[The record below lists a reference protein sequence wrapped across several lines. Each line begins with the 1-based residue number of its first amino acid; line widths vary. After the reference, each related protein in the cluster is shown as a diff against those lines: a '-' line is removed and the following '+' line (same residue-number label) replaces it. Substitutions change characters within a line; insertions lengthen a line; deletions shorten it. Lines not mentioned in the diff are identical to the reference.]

1 MGFPASFANSRREL
15 LTRLERK
22 ILSLL
27 AEARSQREIAEAE
40 ALSPSLVK
48 RYIQQ
53 IYGKLGAN
61 NRQQALER
69 ARSLGLLVAALSNE
83 VSYA

>member
-1 MGFPASFANSRREL
+1 MGFPASLANSRREL
-15 LTRLERK
+15 LMRRERK

-27 AEARSQREIAEAE
+27 AEARSQREITEAE
-40 ALSPSLVK
+40 LLLPSSLK
-48 RYIQQ
+48 GYIQQ
-53 IYGKLGAN
+53 IYRKLGAN